1 MKRVL
6 YLVPLVLFLALAG
19 YFTAS
24 LLSGRDPHELPSA
37 LIDKPA
43 PSFDLP
49 PLQGGPDPA
58 NLASSG
64 LQGKVL
70 VVNFF
75 ASWCVPC
82 RIEHPMLMR
91 LATDDK
97 IAIYGI
103 AYKDRP
109 EAAQKLLAETGNPY
123 VRIGLDLSGRTGMD
137 FGVYGVPETY
147 VIDKT
152 GHIRK
157 RFVGPLS
164 PELVQR
170 ELLPLVRALERT

>member
-1 MKRVL
+1 MTRKLLFALPVL
-6 YLVPLVLFLALAG
+6 LFAALGTYFTLALRPN
-19 YFTAS
+19 Y
-24 LLSGRDPHELPSA
+24 DPQALPSV

-43 PSFDLP
+43 PGFDLAALDDGARVATP
-49 PLQGGPDPA
+49 GL
-58 NLASSG
+58 SG
-64 LQGKVL
+64 QVT

-82 RIEHPMLMR
+82 RVEHPILMR
-91 LATDDK
+91 LAEK
-97 IAIYGI
+97 EKLNLVGI

-109 EAAQKLLAETGNPY
+109 EDARRLIVQLGDPY
-123 VRIGLDLSGRTGMD
+123 RRIGVDREGRTGFD

-164 PELVQR
+164 PEVALK
-170 ELLPLVRALERT
+170 ELIPLVRALEKS

>member
-1 MKRVL
+1 MKRL
-6 YLVPLVLFLALAG
+6 PYLIPLVLFLGLAG

-37 LIDKPA
+37 LIDKQA
-43 PSFDLP
+43 PDFDLP
-49 PLQGGPDPA
+49 ALLGGG
-58 NLASSG
+58 NVASAG
-64 LQGKVL
+64 LQGKVA

-91 LATDDK
+91 LATEDK

-103 AYKDRP
+103 AYKDKP
-109 EAAQKLLAETGNPY
+109 EAAQKLVEETGNPY
-123 VRIGLDLSGRTGMD
+123 ARIGLDQSGRTGLD

-152 GHIRK
+152 GRIRK
-157 RFVGPLS
+157 KFVGPLS
-164 PELVQR
+164 PESVQN
-170 ELLPLVRALERT
+170 ELLPLVHALERT

>member
-1 MKRVL
+1 MKRIL
-6 YLVPLVLFLALAG
+6 SLVPLALFIGLAA
-19 YFTAS
+19 YFTVS

-49 PLQGGPDPA
+49 PLIGGDDF
-58 NLASSG
+58 SSAA
-64 LQGKVL
+64 LQGRVV

-91 LATDDK
+91 LATEDK
-97 IAIYGI
+97 LAIYGI
-103 AYKDRP
+103 AYKDKP
-109 EAAQKLLAETGNPY
+109 EAARKLLDEDGNPY
-123 VRIGLDLSGRTGMD
+123 ARIGIDLSGRTGMD

-147 VIDKT
+147 VIDKA
-152 GHIRK
+152 GRIRK
-157 RFVGPLS
+157 KFVGPLS
-164 PELVQR
+164 PEAVQR
-170 ELLPLVRALERT
+170 ELLPLVRALEKA